1 MPTSAVGSKAIHSA
15 HAGPLKA
22 LHDAARAAQA
32 RQAWQR
38 SAGFTLIELLVVI
51 AIIAIG
57 TAAVSLSLRDSA
69 QTVLERDAE
78 RLAALFE
85 SARAR
90 SRASGMPV
98 QWHPGTAQNKE
109 SLAVT
114 DVTDV
119 TDVANVPDGKV
130 SAFVFEGLPP
140 HALPTQWLSPNIY
153 VAPNTWVV
161 LGPDPIIGPQS
172 VTLQMNDLQMSISTD
187 GLKPFAV
194 KRGGL

>member
-1 MPTSAVGSKAIHSA
+1 MPTSAVGSKAIHTA
-15 HAGPLKA
+15 HAGPVKG
-22 LHDAARAAQA
+22 LHDSARATQA
-32 RQAWQR
+32 TPTELAWQR

-98 QWHPGTAQNKE
+98 QWHPGPAQNTE
-109 SLAVT
+109 TLSATNLA
-114 DVTDV
+114 
-119 TDVANVPDGKV
+119 DGTV
-130 SAFVFEGLPP
+130 SAFAFEGLPP
-140 HALPTQWLSPNIY
+140 QSLPTHWLSPNIE

-172 VTLQMNDLQMSISTD
+172 VTLQMNELQISVSTD

-194 KRGGL
+194 KRGGT

>member
-1 MPTSAVGSKAIHSA
+1 MPTSAAGSKAIDTL
-15 HAGPLKA
+15 HAGPLKV
-22 LHDAARAAQA
+22 LHVSARAAQPTLTW
-32 RQAWQR
+32 QA

-98 QWHPGTAQNKE
+98 QWHPVSSQN
-109 SLAVT
+109 T
-114 DVTDV
+114 
-119 TDVANVPDGKV
+119 
-130 SAFVFEGLPP
+130 SAGVDSKGQQTGQLTGQITSFVFEGLPP
-140 HALPTQWLSPNIY
+140 QTLPTHWLSPSVS
-153 VAPNTWVV
+153 VAPNSWVV

-172 VTLQMNDLQMSISTD
+172 VTLQMNDLNISVSTD

>member
-1 MPTSAVGSKAIHSA
+1 
-15 HAGPLKA
+15 
-22 LHDAARAAQA
+22 
-32 RQAWQR
+32 
-38 SAGFTLIELLVVI
+38 LIELLVVI

-98 QWHPGTAQNKE
+98 QWHPVSIQNT
-109 SLAVT
+109 SAVVDSKGQQT
-114 DVTDV
+114 GQLTGQI
-119 TDVANVPDGKV
+119 T
-130 SAFVFEGLPP
+130 AFVFEGLPP
-140 HALPTQWLSPNIY
+140 QTLPTHWLSPSVY

-172 VTLQMNDLQMSISTD
+172 VTLQMNDLNISVSTD